1 MDKDPVQG
9 GVTILMGMLHAKETG
24 ISSSRLGLSLM
35 CTFYCIDVL
44 SIKNINMLFS
54 FFTWQ
59 HFDETAHNS
68 LLKEMF
74 TQVCAIH
81 REGFGC
87 LFCFACF
94 FFFYYNPRGHVWTSL
109 HFLLQIFST
118 PCYHPKSKPFIDHI
132 LSFSI
137 EDNRI
142 WFRNFQVNTLS

>member
-1 MDKDPVQG
+1 MV
-9 GVTILMGMLHAKETG
+9 
-24 ISSSRLGLSLM
+24 
-35 CTFYCIDVL
+35 
-44 SIKNINMLFS
+44 FS

-74 TQVCAIH
+74 TQVCAILC
-81 REGFGC
+81 EGFGC
-87 LFCFACF
+87 LFCFCF
-94 FFFYYNPRGHVWTSL
+94 CFVFYFNPRGHVWTSL
-109 HFLLQIFST
+109 RFLLQIFST